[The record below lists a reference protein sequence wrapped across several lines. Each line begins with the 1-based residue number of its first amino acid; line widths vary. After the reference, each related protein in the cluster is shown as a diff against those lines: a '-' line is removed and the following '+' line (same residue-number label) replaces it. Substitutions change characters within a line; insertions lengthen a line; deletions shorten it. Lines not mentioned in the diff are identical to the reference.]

1 MPDTSFHTIVWKKTA
16 AARPGSVLLLLHYIA
31 YSINLEW
38 LLSSASIP
46 PCANLE
52 SPTVCIVCFAKTPTT
67 KLHSIELLGIH
78 SSRVGGT
85 LYRNERRVCV
95 LHKVARG
102 KPVEGRRTKSESPF
116 RSGSCDGTRRRRCRR
131 RRRKAARATLGAA
144 AIQVFFWCSA
154 TASRSIRWHCHT
166 IIVVDCVLLEA
177 KLVLT
182 LHMQVCLEKI
192 NNYFVIDDS
201 FFHLQEI
208 NAPV

>member
-52 SPTVCIVCFAKTPTT
+52 SPTVCIVGFAKTPTT

-85 LYRNERRVCV
+85 LYRNGEFVYCTKLQASSRKKNEKRESFSLWLVRRN
-95 LHKVARG
+95 VA
-102 KPVEGRRTKSESPF
+102 PAVPAAASPQ
-116 RSGSCDGTRRRRCRR
+116 SGARNARRRCH
-131 RRRKAARATLGAA
+131 TSLLL
-144 AIQVFFWCSA
+144 VFGNCKS
-154 TASRSIRWHCHT
+154 
-166 IIVVDCVLLEA
+166 
-177 KLVLT
+177 
-182 LHMQVCLEKI
+182 
-192 NNYFVIDDS
+192 
-201 FFHLQEI
+201 
-208 NAPV
+208 